1 MIFEF
6 STGELPQLGPPGSSL
21 LSHILTEKYEAGVGD
36 PQIVGSHTG
45 VVAIVLLSDV
55 GHRQGGLA
63 LRALNLKAIGT
74 VYPKGSK
81 TEE

>member
-1 MIFEF
+1 MVSQAAPCF
-6 STGELPQLGPPGSSL
+6 G
-21 LSHILTEKYEAGVGD
+21 ILTEKYEAGVGD
-36 PQIVGSHTG
+36 PQIVGSHAG
-45 VVAIVLLSDV
+45 VVAIVLFSDV

-63 LRALNLKAIGT
+63 LRALNLKAIGI